1 MRKIL
6 GFLACLL
13 MLITAG
19 NVLAASYTCP
29 TYKKY
34 TSCKSGYYM
43 TASSTS
49 TACNTSQATGN
60 ACRPCSVYGSNYTCA
75 GGTSCPKAKTVTC
88 SAGYYLPAN
97 ATSCSACGG
106 NGYWC
111 PGGTFTVS
119 SSTQGR
125 NSVSSGY
132 YSTGGT
138 STTRTGQSA
147 CGSNAYYCTGGVRNR
162 VSSGYYS
169 TGGTST
175 TRTGQS
181 QCTGATYCSSG
192 VKNNCPGSYTANTT
206 AGKTAASQ
214 CQISCAA
221 GTRVATK
228 NGSCTT
234 SSGAWFSSATTTNY
248 GQVSLYNF
256 CPKGFNSS
264 STSAS
269 GHDASTDCKISIS
282 GGKYISAN
290 NMQARYVKLWS
301 SGNTTNTLTH
311 VVEIQ
316 AFASSNGTGTNL
328 LSGKGGTRGSNLTN
342 ATNGSWSRSAYA
354 SGTTG
359 DLDLIW
365 DMGSV
370 QTVGSIKFAM
380 YTDGRTYN
388 DVQIAL
394 STNGTT
400 WTTVLGPVDIITQ
413 NLTTASPHLLV
424 VAPSQQNSCPAGTAI
439 SSRTKALLSA
449 AGSCSACT
457 GRTKYSPAGAS
468 SCKTVSSGY
477 YTTGC
482 NTSGNNCTGQAQ
494 CTGAT
499 YCVSGVKNNCPS
511 GYTANTTAGKT
522 SASQCQIS
530 CAAGT
535 RVATK
540 NAACTSPA
548 GNWISTAAT
557 TTNYGQISLVTYCP
571 AGFYAAGT
579 TAAGHNAASDCTVS
593 VSGGYYIPSNTM
605 KTRYIRMQSGDYP
618 MYVTEIQAFTANNAT
633 GTNLL
638 LGKGGIAGSNLT
650 NATNN
655 NWNPTVYASGTDLIW
670 DIGSI
675 QTVAS
680 IKFALSSNV
689 STNSPEVVI
698 AFSENGSEWTMV
710 MEPTTITPRSGV
722 SQLPGEILIVA
733 PSEELKCSAGTFGA
747 SRTKPLLNAAD
758 TCTKCTGATYS
769 GAGAASCT
777 NCPAQTSGW
786 TRATGTGW
794 TSYTSCY
801 QTKSATS
808 VSSYC
813 SSGTLKQTATSSTT
827 WGATTI
833 SSALSAKAGNM

>member
-19 NVLAASYTCP
+19 NVLAAGYTCP

-34 TSCKSGYYM
+34 TSCKSGYYISNCP
-43 TASSTS
+43 TSSSSWTGQTIS
-49 TACNTSQATGN
+49 SSSLTTGN
-60 ACRPCSVYGSNYTCA
+60 SCKACPTGYTCS
-75 GGTSCPKAKTVTC
+75 GGLVCPKAKTVTC

-111 PGGTFTVS
+111 PGGTFTPS
-119 SSTQGR
+119 SSAQGR
-125 NSVSSGY
+125 NSVTSGY
-132 YSTGGT
+132 YTTGGT
-138 STTRTGQSA
+138 PTTRTGQSA

-413 NLTTASPHLLV
+413 NLMTASPHLLV

-482 NTSGNNCTGQAQ
+482 NTSGNNCTGQTQ

-499 YCVSGVKNNCPS
+499 YCTSGVKNNCPS

-522 SASQCQIS
+522 AASQCQIS
-530 CAAGT
+530 CAAGA

-540 NAACTSPA
+540 NATCTSEP
-548 GNWISTAAT
+548 GNWVSQAT
-557 TTNYGQISLVTYCP
+557 TTNYGKVSLVYYCP
-571 AGFYAAGT
+571 AGFFAPGNT
-579 TAAGHNAASDCTVS
+579 VAGHDEPTDCVIS
-593 VSGGYYIPSNTM
+593 VSGGHYIPSNTM
-605 KTRYIRMQSGDYP
+605 TARYIRMQSTGSP
-618 MYVTEIQAFTANNAT
+618 IYVTEIQAFSSNMGT

-638 LGKGGIAGSNLT
+638 LGKSGTTGSNLT

-655 NWNPTVYASGTDLIW
+655 NWNPAVYASGAILIW
-670 DIGSI
+670 DIGSV
-675 QTVAS
+675 QTIGS
-680 IKFALSSNV
+680 IKFALTGYV
-689 STNSPEVVI
+689 STSAPEVVM
-698 AFSENGSEWTMV
+698 SVSNDGQEWTLI
-710 MEPTTITPRSGV
+710 MEPTTITPQYGVAQLSGE
-722 SQLPGEILIVA
+722 LLFVA

-747 SRTKPLLNAAD
+747 
-758 TCTKCTGATYS
+758 
-769 GAGAASCT
+769 
-777 NCPAQTSGW
+777 
-786 TRATGTGW
+786 
-794 TSYTSCY
+794 
-801 QTKSATS
+801 
-808 VSSYC
+808 
-813 SSGTLKQTATSSTT
+813 TLY
-827 WGATTI
+827 
-833 SSALSAKAGNM
+833 